1 MGEQAAEG
9 DITPMSDVIGR
20 DYPERGQLGGLEW
33 SRPRNWIA
41 AAQQQRRL
49 RRSSAPSLLKG
60 YRSLAGWGPATSY
73 CGRTCDGRRSLARI
87 AERDP
92 DDVPHRKGRHWRE
105 KAVDLV
111 GGHEPIIVGHHG
123 IPS

>member
-49 RRSSAPSLLKG
+49 RRSSAPSLLEG
-60 YRSLAGWGPATSY
+60 YRSLAGWGSCDLMGRPAMSHKNGRCRAAEVINSSTSSLSSK
-73 CGRTCDGRRSLARI
+73 GQLSTGCDASLRRIL
-87 AERDP
+87 
-92 DDVPHRKGRHWRE
+92 K
-105 KAVDLV
+105 
-111 GGHEPIIVGHHG
+111 
-123 IPS
+123 